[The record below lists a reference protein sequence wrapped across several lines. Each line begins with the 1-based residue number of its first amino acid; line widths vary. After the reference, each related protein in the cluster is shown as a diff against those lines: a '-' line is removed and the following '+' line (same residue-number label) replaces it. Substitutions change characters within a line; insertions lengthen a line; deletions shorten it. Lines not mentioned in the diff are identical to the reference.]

1 MLNYKELSIKFT
13 ERLNSFDKDSLLKWI
28 EFDQYRNTIAQLV
41 SGETVKVRNT
51 TLTQNILV
59 DNKEKVALTGNTQ
72 YAMAA

>member
-1 MLNYKELSIKFT
+1 MLNYQELSIKFT
-13 ERLNSFDKDSLLKWI
+13 ERLNSFDKEFLLKWV
-28 EFDQYRNTIAQLV
+28 EFNQYRDTIAQLV
-41 SGETVKVRNT
+41 GGETVKVKNT

>member
-1 MLNYKELSIKFT
+1 MLNYQELSRKFT
-13 ERLNSFDKDSLLKWI
+13 EKLNSFDKDFLLKWI
-28 EFDQYRNTIAQLV
+28 EFDQYRDTIAQLV
-41 SGETVKVRNT
+41 SGETVKVKNT

>member
-1 MLNYKELSIKFT
+1 MLNYKELSKRFT
-13 ERLNSFDKDSLLKWI
+13 ARLNTFDKDSLLKWI

-59 DNKEKVALTGNTQ
+59 DNKENVALTGNTQ

>member
-1 MLNYKELSIKFT
+1 MLNYKELSKRFT

-41 SGETVKVRNT
+41 SGETVKVKNT

-72 YAMAA
+72 YAMEA

>member
-28 EFDQYRNTIAQLV
+28 EFNQYRDTVAQLI
-41 SGETVKVRNT
+41 SGEAVKVKNT

>member
-13 ERLNSFDKDSLLKWI
+13 ERLNSFDRDSLLKWI

-41 SGETVKVRNT
+41 SGETVKVKNT

>member
-28 EFDQYRNTIAQLV
+28 EFDQYRNTVAQLV
-41 SGETVKVRNT
+41 SGETVKVKNT

-59 DNKEKVALTGNTQ
+59 DSKEKVALTGNTQ

>member
-41 SGETVKVRNT
+41 SGETVKVKNT

>member
-1 MLNYKELSIKFT
+1 MLNYQELSKKFT
-13 ERLNSFDKDSLLKWI
+13 EKLNSFDKDSLLKWV
-28 EFDQYRNTIAQLV
+28 EFDQYRDTIAQLV
-41 SGETVKVRNT
+41 GGETVKVKNT